1 MTCGQGQ
8 LIYNKSKKV
17 ESIHFKVK
25 DNGKEI
31 AFVQMESIPRIAADV
46 AMIHLKIGNRVTVEN
61 AHQVKSISLHF
72 NSKKTR
78 KYAMI

>member
-8 LIYNKSKKV
+8 LIYNKSNKNDL
-17 ESIHFKVK
+17 IHFKVK
-25 DNGKEI
+25 DNDKGI

-46 AMIHLKIGNRVTVEN
+46 AMIHSKIGNHVTVEN
-61 AHQVKSISLHF
+61 AHQVKYITSFQSY
-72 NSKKTR
+72 KTR